1 MSTRA
6 PQKLA
11 IVMVFSLLAG
21 MTLLTMA
28 PYEVGTIRLAGVSL
42 LWWYGLVV
50 TPAAAVL
57 VTVVALLRAVH
68 APAPPP
74 PASPPA
80 PE

>member
-1 MSTRA
+1 
-6 PQKLA
+6 
-11 IVMVFSLLAG
+11 MVFFLLAG
-21 MTLLTMA
+21 MTVLTVA

-50 TPAAAVL
+50 APAAAVL
-57 VTVVALLRAVH
+57 VTVVALVRAVQ
-68 APAPPP
+68 ATAPPL